1 MSYPTSVPNFKILGN
16 VVLEKSLTEK
26 KFIHTQTVTEKKKLY
41 TVPYILCILIFAGN
55 ELKVYDIK
63 QNLTLIF

>member
-1 MSYPTSVPNFKILGN
+1 M
-16 VVLEKSLTEK
+16 
-26 KFIHTQTVTEKKKLY
+26 FIHTQTATEKKKLY

-63 QNLTLIF
+63 QNITHIFWWMQLGSSVVKTVKIW